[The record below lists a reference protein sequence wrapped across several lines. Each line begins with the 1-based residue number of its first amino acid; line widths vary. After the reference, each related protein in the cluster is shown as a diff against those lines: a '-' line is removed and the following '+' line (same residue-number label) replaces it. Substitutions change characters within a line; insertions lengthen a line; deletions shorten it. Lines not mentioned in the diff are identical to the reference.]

1 MPCKSM
7 AHHHYPF
14 HRPGLNAPRCIGPCL
29 SSSTGSPAWGPR
41 NRFPPRSSP
50 YPSDCSRS
58 CSRHRAGLSLNASL
72 LTTTHFAPG
81 STKLRK
87 PMRSTTKTDRP
98 HPTVR
103 VTAILAIPLGP
114 SDLPTPRNNA
124 AIQQL
129 KTGTNTLPLCLIKTR
144 SQSHN
149 LSSTSISPSYSTVS
163 SDESGRTSRAHPHHP
178 PWYLFGCERLESWQP
193 GRPMKIPPVFQFLD
207 ATYHRYFIQSWG
219 VMGSMMFLYKP
230 SSKFVCSWSR
240 IISDDG
246 RGTWDGFWRW
256 NWNPF
261 FH

>member
-1 MPCKSM
+1 MWPPTRRESPDAM
-7 AHHHYPF
+7 QV
-14 HRPGLNAPRCIGPCL
+14 NGPSSL
-29 SSSTGSPAWGPR
+29 PVSSSWVERAKVHRAFFEFINWVARMGAKKLV
-41 NRFPPRSSP
+41 SSKIKSLP
-50 YPSDCSRS
+50 VRLLQELLEAQGRPKPERQSLDDNTLCSRVYE
-58 CSRHRAGLSLNASL
+58 
-72 LTTTHFAPG
+72 TQ
-81 STKLRK
+81 K

-129 KTGTNTLPLCLIKTR
+129 KTGTNTLPLC
-144 SQSHN
+144 
-149 LSSTSISPSYSTVS
+149 
-163 SDESGRTSRAHPHHP
+163 
-178 PWYLFGCERLESWQP
+178 WQP

-230 SSKFVCSWSR
+230 SSKFFCSWSR